1 MYENLERLDEAHETH
16 AHETLP
22 LWAVWVPVILWRL
35 ARVNVYMHVTHAT
48 TGATALLLPAQ

>member
-1 MYENLERLDEAHETH
+1 MYENLERLDEAHETY

-22 LWAVWVPVILWRL
+22 LWVILWRL